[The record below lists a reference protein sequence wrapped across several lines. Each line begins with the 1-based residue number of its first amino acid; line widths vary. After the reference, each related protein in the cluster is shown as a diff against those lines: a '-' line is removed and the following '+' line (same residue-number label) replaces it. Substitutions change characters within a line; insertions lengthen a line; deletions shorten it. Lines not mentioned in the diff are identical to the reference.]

1 MSGGL
6 RQVLLAVLAV
16 LGMLLASLTHGEA
29 HEIRPAYLQID
40 QVGPD
45 RFDVLWRTPL
55 FSGNRLP
62 VALRFPDGTRDVTKP
77 SEQFL
82 PDSILER
89 RIIEAPDGLAGKR
102 IDIVGLQATITDA
115 LVRIGMQDG
124 SQSTTL
130 VRPSRPW
137 VDVPETQGWLD
148 VVALYLQQGV
158 EHILFGIDHLLF
170 VAALMLVVRD
180 WRMLVKTVT
189 AFTIAHS
196 ITLSLATFGVVTP
209 AAAPVEAMVA
219 LSIVL
224 AASEAI
230 RLQRGGSSLTTQWP
244 WIVAFAFGLVH
255 GFGFAGA
262 LKDLG
267 LPSSDVPLALFSF
280 NVGVEIGQLL
290 FIGALL
296 GIVHAARIIFKIPR
310 RAPIAA
316 AYAIGAV
323 AAFWSVERIA
333 TIFLQGGS

>member
-1 MSGGL
+1 MSAGL
-6 RQVLLAVLAV
+6 RQFLLPVLAMFSV
-16 LGMLLASLTHGEA
+16 LVAATTAVRA

-40 QVGPD
+40 QTGPE
-45 RFDVLWRTPL
+45 RFAVVWRTPL
-55 FSGNRLP
+55 FSGKRLP
-62 VALRFPDGTRDVTKP
+62 VALRFPDGVRDLTEP
-77 SEQFL
+77 SEQIL
-82 PDSILER
+82 PDSVLER
-89 RIIEAPDGLAGKR
+89 RVIEAPDGLAGKR

-115 LVRIGMQDG
+115 LVRIGMRDG
-124 SQSTTL
+124 TQSTTL

-137 VDVPETQGWLD
+137 VDVPESQGWLD
-148 VVALYLQQGV
+148 VVVLYLQQGI

-196 ITLSLATFGVVTP
+196 ITLSLATFGLVTP
-209 AAAPVEAMVA
+209 AAAPVEAMIA

-230 RLQRGGSSLTTQWP
+230 RLHRGSSSLTTQWP
-244 WIVAFAFGLVH
+244 WIVAFAFGLLH

-262 LKDLG
+262 LNDLG
-267 LPSSDVPLALFSF
+267 LPSGDVPLALLSF
-280 NVGVEIGQLL
+280 NVGVEIGQLI
-290 FIGALL
+290 FIAALL
-296 GIVHAARIIFKIPR
+296 AVVYALRNVFTIPR

-323 AAFWSVERIA
+323 AAFWSVERIV
-333 TIFLQGGS
+333 TILVPGGF

>member
-1 MSGGL
+1 MMMRAHQLLLVFFVGL
-6 RQVLLAVLAV
+6 CALAAF
-16 LGMLLASLTHGEA
+16 ASTGQA

-40 QVGPD
+40 QTGAD
-45 RFDVLWRTPL
+45 RFAVLWRTPL
-55 FSGNRLP
+55 FSGKRLP
-62 VALRFPDGTRDVTKP
+62 VALRFPDGVRDVTEP
-77 SEQFL
+77 AEQVL

-89 RIIEAPDGLAGKR
+89 RVIEAPGGLAGKR
-102 IDIVGLQATITDA
+102 IDVVGLQATITDA

-124 SQSTTL
+124 TQSTLL

-137 VDVPETQGWLD
+137 VDVPEAQGWLE
-148 VVALYLQQGV
+148 VVTLYLQQGI

-189 AFTIAHS
+189 AFTVAHS

-244 WIVAFAFGLVH
+244 WIVAFAFGLLH

-267 LPSSDVPLALFSF
+267 LPSGDVPLALLSF
-280 NVGVEIGQLL
+280 NIGVEIGQLL
-290 FIGALL
+290 FIGVLL
-296 GIVHAARIIFKIPR
+296 AVVHALRAIFTMPR

-323 AAFWSVERIA
+323 AAFWSVERIV
-333 TIFLQGGS
+333 TILMPGGS